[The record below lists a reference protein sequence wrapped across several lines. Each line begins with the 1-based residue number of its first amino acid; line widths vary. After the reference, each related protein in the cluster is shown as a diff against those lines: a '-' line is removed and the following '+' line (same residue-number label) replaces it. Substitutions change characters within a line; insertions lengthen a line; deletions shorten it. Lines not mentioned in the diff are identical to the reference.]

1 MWNCCSGWWTALVLD
16 EGGTTHSAAILLRQR
31 EVRAQLFYTLFAVV
45 VLSLMLLA
53 LVNYYPGA

>member
-1 MWNCCSGWWTALVLD
+1 VLD